1 MFRAFIQKYKPENG
15 SWLPYASCLLIIALV
30 FNMGGYW
37 LVYHSKVKTIRG
49 QVEQK
54 FKKEEQEAKLT
65 RIAIPKN
72 HDLDR
77 STFKKVH
84 ETEFWYKGK
93 LYDIVE
99 SKVKSDSIVYRAY
112 HDYAEE
118 QVHQGLQALL
128 QAYEGAEKST
138 NNSKEVKLT
147 IKNWFH
153 HTLNFN
159 LSNPYWIVH
168 RLDLRSQ
175 YKEPALPLST
185 PPPLVCLF

>member
-1 MFRAFIQKYKPENG
+1 M
-15 SWLPYASCLLIIALV
+15 
-30 FNMGGYW
+30 
-37 LVYHSKVKTIRG
+37 VYHSKVETIRG

-54 FKKEEQEAKLT
+54 LKQEEQEATLT

-93 LYDIVE
+93 LYDVVE

-112 HDYAEE
+112 HDCAEE

-128 QAYEGAEKST
+128 QAYEEAEKSK
-138 NNSKEVKLT
+138 NNTQEVKLT

-153 HTLNFN
+153 QTSNFN
-159 LSNPYWIVH
+159 LSNPYWIID

-175 YKEPALPLST
+175 YKEPAIRSLKR
-185 PPPLVCLF
+185 PPLVCFLLKTTS

>member
-1 MFRAFIQKYKPENG
+1 
-15 SWLPYASCLLIIALV
+15 
-30 FNMGGYW
+30 MGGYW
-37 LVYHSKVKTIRG
+37 LVYHSKVETIRG

-54 FKKEEQEAKLT
+54 LKQEEQEATLT

-93 LYDIVE
+93 LYDVVE

-112 HDYAEE
+112 HDCAEE

-128 QAYEGAEKST
+128 QAYEEAEKSK
-138 NNSKEVKLT
+138 NNTQEVKLT

-153 HTLNFN
+153 QTSNFN
-159 LSNPYWIVH
+159 LSNPYWIID

-175 YKEPALPLST
+175 YKEPAIRSLKR
-185 PPPLVCLF
+185 PPLVCFLLKTTS